1 MRRPYPRGLGTAIS
15 LVLLVA
21 ASSPAHAEQTPVQR
35 PAGQNNSVPSPPPA
49 AAPTTVTAPATDE
62 SEPPTAI
69 PPSSAGP
76 PGTSTPPPTT
86 ASPAEPSPPG
96 NAPAMAPEDPSTPS
110 PPPADADTVAP
121 ELLDAEDV
129 DDDPVPPPVIPAQE
143 SEETS
148 YDAALARE
156 LALLYRP
163 PHNPG
168 RLAVT

>member
-1 MRRPYPRGLGTAIS
+1 
-15 LVLLVA
+15 
-21 ASSPAHAEQTPVQR
+21 
-35 PAGQNNSVPSPPPA
+35 
-49 AAPTTVTAPATDE
+49 
-62 SEPPTAI
+62 
-69 PPSSAGP
+69 
-76 PGTSTPPPTT
+76 
-86 ASPAEPSPPG
+86 
-96 NAPAMAPEDPSTPS
+96 EDPSTPS

-168 RLAVT
+168 RLAVTARLMFANIGANDHVGGRMGGLQADVGQSWNFIGYGLTASLWAGRVVLDD